1 MSHNHNHEHEHE
13 HHHDHDHAH
22 EEGSMHGHT
31 HHVPD
36 KCDSEGH
43 THHHHD
49 DGSCCCHHHEMQH
62 HHGVNKVM
70 IARLIVSALLF
81 FSHELLHDFLHEHQ
95 GLEVLLFAAVALVAG
110 YDVILSAFN
119 NLVKGKFFDE
129 YFLMTFAAIAA
140 FIIGNYHEGAAVM
153 FLYRV
158 GETFQ
163 DCAIRYSRRKIASVT
178 GSYAPV
184 GQEKGKTE
192 RFITR
197 FAKVYT
203 PVVLICAVL
212 IAVGLPIF
220 GDTSFRD
227 AVYRALTFLVVACPC
242 AVVISVPMAY
252 FAGIAAGA
260 GRGIFFHGPSVLDRV
275 ACGKLSP
282 DNGEHQDREGGVVIL
297 DKAEQRRFAAD
308 LVIIG
313 GNERF
318 ELAKTIAAKA
328 RNIAFENIYATI
340 AVKIAVIALSSFGIS
355 SLWFAVFADSGI
367 AICLTLNSLR
377 AFRAKGKF

>member
-1 MSHNHNHEHEHE
+1 MSHEHE
-13 HHHDHDHAH
+13 HHHAHVHEHEYSHEHEHTHHDHA
-22 EEGSMHGHT
+22 E
-31 HHVPD
+31 
-36 KCDSEGH
+36 KCDGEGH
-43 THHHHD
+43 THHHHE
-49 DGSCCCHHHEMQH
+49 DGSCCCHHHEMRH
-62 HHGVNKVM
+62 HHGLDKIM
-70 IARLIVSALLF
+70 IVRLIISAVLF
-81 FSHELLHDFLHEHQ
+81 FSHEFLHDFLHEHE
-95 GLEVLLFAAVALVAG
+95 GIEVALFAAVALIAG
-110 YDVILSAFN
+110 YDVILSAFK
-119 NLVKGKFFDE
+119 NLFKGKFFDE

-163 DCAIRYSRRKIASVT
+163 DCAIRFSRRKIASVT

-203 PVVLICAVL
+203 PVVLVCAVL
-212 IAVGLPIF
+212 ISVGLPIF
-220 GDTSFRD
+220 SDASFGD
-227 AVYRALTFLVVACPC
+227 AIYRALTFLVVACPC

-275 ACGKLSP
+275 AMGQLDP
-282 DNGEHQDREGGVVIL
+282 DSGDRRDKGEGVVIL
-297 DKAEQRRFAAD
+297 DKAESRHFAAD
-308 LVIIG
+308 LVIVG
-313 GNERF
+313 GEERF
-318 ELAKTIAAKA
+318 ELAKSIATKS
-328 RNIAFENIYATI
+328 RHIAFENIYATVV
-340 AVKIAVIALSSFGIS
+340 VKLLVIVLSAFGIS

-377 AFRAKGKF
+377 AFRAKGSF

>member
-1 MSHNHNHEHEHE
+1 MSHTQHDQHHAHSHEHEHKYKHE
-13 HHHDHDHAH
+13 H
-22 EEGSMHGHT
+22 EHT
-31 HHVPD
+31 HHEHAEA
-36 KCDSEGH
+36 CDGEGH
-43 THHHHD
+43 VHHHHD

-62 HHGVNKVM
+62 HHGVNKLM
-70 IARLIVSALLF
+70 IVRLVISALLF
-81 FSHELLHDFLHEHQ
+81 FSHELLHDFLHENEW
-95 GLEVLLFAAVALVAG
+95 LEVALFAAVALIAG
-110 YDVILSAFN
+110 YDVIIAAVK
-119 NLVKGKFFDE
+119 NLFMGKLFDE

-140 FIIGNYHEGAAVM
+140 FIIGNYHEAAAVM

-178 GSYAPV
+178 GSYVPV
-184 GQEKGKTE
+184 GQDKGKTE

-203 PVVLICAVL
+203 PVVLVCALL
-212 IAVGLPIF
+212 IAAALPIF
-220 GDTSFRD
+220 SDTSLKD

-252 FAGIAAGA
+252 FAGIAAAA

-275 ACGKLSP
+275 AMGRLDPEMGECRDH
-282 DNGEHQDREGGVVIL
+282 DNGVVIL
-297 DKAEQRRFAAD
+297 DKAEERHFAAD
-308 LVIIG
+308 LVIVG

-318 ELAKTIAAKA
+318 ELAKTIATKA
-328 RNIAFENIYATI
+328 RHIAFENIYATV
-340 AVKIAVIALSSFGIS
+340 AVKLAVIILSVFGVS

-377 AFRAKGKF
+377 AFRAKGTF